1 MKEKQCAMIRSG
13 RRRMMWITGKL
24 SEDVSNLV
32 KLRSE
37 IVIAYFMNNNWME
50 EGRGYGG
57 GVFVIR

>member
-1 MKEKQCAMIRSG
+1 
-13 RRRMMWITGKL
+13 MMWITGKL

-50 EGRGYGG
+50 EGRGCGGG